1 MHTALTIA
9 GTDPTGGAGLQ
20 ADLKTFTALHVYG
33 MGVVT
38 AVVAQN
44 TLGVHA
50 VRDIEPDMVG
60 AQLDAVF
67 TDIFPG
73 AVKIG
78 MVSAIP
84 IIKTI
89 AEKLMQYKP
98 QNIVLDTVMVST
110 SGHSL
115 LAPEA
120 EQYLVDTLIPLAGI
134 ITPNIPEAEVLCGFP
149 VQNADDMVK
158 AAEHIAKF
166 YGGAILIKGG
176 HLDECS
182 DDLLFTEGRIHWL
195 PGKRVNTAN
204 THGTGCTLSSAIAA
218 GLARGWDIL
227 SSVRL
232 AKQYVTGALNSGLDL
247 GRGNGPVN
255 HCCPVPDAYRA

>member
-1 MHTALTIA
+1 MKEVQPLHTALTIA

-44 TLGVHA
+44 TLGVH
-50 VRDIEPDMVG
+50 
-60 AQLDAVF
+60 
-67 TDIFPG
+67 

-134 ITPNIPEAEVLCGFP
+134 ITPNIPEAEGLCGFS

-158 AAEHIAKF
+158 AAEHIAKI
-166 YGGAILIKGG
+166 YGGAILINGG